1 MLEGIITNLLNQIL
15 GDFVEGIEANQL
27 SFSMFSGDVELFN
40 LSIKPTILDN
50 MPLPFKIKYGKVGR
64 IFVDVPVMSLLS
76 SPLKIEIS
84 EIFMLVE
91 PKEVSEWNEKVIKDA
106 FKASVQSSLENL
118 ENYFKSQEEIKNAEP
133 GMASNMI
140 NSIIDNVQIDIRNIY
155 VRFED
160 SISHPKMPYALYL
173 SLEAIQLYT

>member
-1 MLEGIITNLLNQIL
+1 
-15 GDFVEGIEANQL
+15 
-27 SFSMFSGDVELFN
+27 
-40 LSIKPTILDN
+40 
-50 MPLPFKIKYGKVGR
+50 
-64 IFVDVPVMSLLS
+64 
-76 SPLKIEIS
+76 
-84 EIFMLVE
+84 MLVE